1 MKCRCA
7 ITAIFALLLGLL
19 SGCAQTI
26 PNVKIAEIGRR
37 QVEFA
42 LSRHDTPP
50 VVFETGLGGTLAWWR
65 EVYPPIAASAT
76 ALAYNRAGV
85 GASEAVASVRDGR
98 HVVQELRELLA
109 DQGLAPPYILVGH
122 SLGGL
127 YMQWYARHYPQEVA
141 ALILVD
147 STHPAQLKGP
157 GAIEN
162 WPFWLRWLFDL
173 WLPITAERE
182 LAALDRTGDEVLAAP
197 AYRNGPVIVLSA
209 AQPLAD
215 RSELADDANRK
226 RQDLARLYPG
236 SIQIWV
242 DSGHAIPL
250 ERPEAVVAAIRDV
263 LEAVRSEAGLLR
275 REQE

>member
-1 MKCRCA
+1 MKCFCA

-19 SGCAQTI
+19 SGCAKTI

-76 ALAYNRAGV
+76 ALAYNRAGG

-98 HVVQELRELLA
+98 HVVQELRGLLA

-147 STHPAQLKGP
+147 STHPAQLKGR
-157 GAIEN
+157 GGHRKLAV
-162 WPFWLRWLFDL
+162 
-173 WLPITAERE
+173 
-182 LAALDRTGDEVLAAP
+182 LAALAVRFVVAGNCRTGTGRAGSDRRRSAGGS
-197 AYRNGPVIVLSA
+197 RLSQRTGNRA
-209 AQPLAD
+209 ECGATLGRPL
-215 RSELADDANRK
+215 
-226 RQDLARLYPG
+226 G
-236 SIQIWV
+236 T
-242 DSGHAIPL
+242 G
-250 ERPEAVVAAIRDV
+250 
-263 LEAVRSEAGLLR
+263 
-275 REQE
+275 

>member
-1 MKCRCA
+1 MPGRWCSKPAWAELWLGGGRCIRQLPHRRPRWP
-7 ITAIFALLLGLL
+7 ITVPGSRQR
-19 SGCAQTI
+19 SG
-26 PNVKIAEIGRR
+26 
-37 QVEFA
+37 
-42 LSRHDTPP
+42 
-50 VVFETGLGGTLAWWR
+50 GLGPR
-65 EVYPPIAASAT
+65 RSPR
-76 ALAYNRAGV
+76 RAGTARIV
-85 GASEAVASVRDGR
+85 GRPR
-98 HVVQELRELLA
+98 
-109 DQGLAPPYILVGH
+109 LAPPYILVGH

-127 YMQWYARHYPQEVA
+127 YMQWYARYYPQEVA

-147 STHPAQLKGP
+147 STHPAQLKGR

-173 WLPITAERE
+173 WLPVTAERE
-182 LAALDRTGDEVLAAP
+182 LAALDRTGDEVLAAS
-197 AYRNGPVIVLSA
+197 AYRSGPVIVLSA

-263 LEAVRSEAGLLR
+263 LDAVRSEAGLLR